1 MATPEAH
8 APRRRSYKR
17 QVEQAIGNA
26 TVGYAMCVHAS
37 RLVQRDQGF
46 LQELDVLLLQRN
58 GEAVDDGPQ
67 DFQQLCDAVVPG
79 PTNIRAP
86 SFTPSPSLFNPCWLP
101 ARLVDVPE
109 EDLRDDF
116 PDGRPVRHELA
127 VHPVQHGLHIVPA
140 ETVVRKG

>member
-1 MATPEAH
+1 ML
-8 APRRRSYKR
+8 RW
-17 QVEQAIGNA
+17 
-26 TVGYAMCVHAS
+26 AMVCVCAHAS

-79 PTNIRAP
+79 PTNTRAP
-86 SFTPSPSLFNPCWLP
+86 SLTPSLTPSLPSPCWLP

-140 ETVVRKG
+140 ETVVREG